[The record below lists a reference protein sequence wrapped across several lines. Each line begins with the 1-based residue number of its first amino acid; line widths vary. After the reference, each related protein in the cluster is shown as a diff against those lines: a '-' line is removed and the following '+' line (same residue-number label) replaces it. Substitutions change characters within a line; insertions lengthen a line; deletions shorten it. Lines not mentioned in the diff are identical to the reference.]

1 MKKIKYYLSILLFL
15 AVGILKAQ
23 DKPDLLLNLSYFNNN
38 DQVQYLL
45 AKVKTKI
52 DGKFQVVP
60 NINLIF
66 YINAEA
72 PANLLGKAVSNEK
85 GEAVVF
91 ITAAAKDEWMKSAK
105 QSFIVVSEAT
115 KQFDIAKTN
124 TDITKSKI
132 IIDTAADRKVTA
144 VLLELKDSVW
154 TPVRG
159 VDLKVAVKRFDG
171 DLNVSETLT
180 YTTDSL
186 GAISADFKRDSLAGD
201 FKGNLILTAKME
213 DNDLYGNV
221 AVEKTVPWGVPTT
234 YISAYDERT
243 LFARRGHSPF
253 WLELMAYSIV
263 VAVWGVLIY
272 LIIKIR
278 ELKKLGKMS

>member
-1 MKKIKYYLSILLFL
+1 MKKIKYYFFILLFL
-15 AVGILKAQ
+15 AAGIVKAQ
-23 DKPDLLLNLSYFNNN
+23 DKPDLLLNLSYFNSN

-60 NINLIF
+60 HINLSF
-66 YINAEA
+66 YITAEA
-72 PANLLGKAVSNEK
+72 PTNLLGKAVSNEK

-91 ITAAAKDEWMKSAK
+91 IPASAKEEWIKSAK
-105 QSFIVVSEAT
+105 QSFIVVSEAN
-115 KQFDIAKTN
+115 KQFDAAKTN
-124 TDITKSKI
+124 ADVTKAKLKL
-132 IIDTAADRKVTA
+132 DTAADKKVTA
-144 VLLELKDSVW
+144 VLLELKDTVW
-154 TPVRG
+154 APVKG

-201 FKGNLILTAKME
+201 VKGNLILTAKVE

-221 AVEKTVPWGVPTT
+221 AVEKAVPWGVPTS
-234 YISAYDERT
+234 YVSAYDERT

-272 LIIKIR
+272 LIVKIK
-278 ELKKLGKMS
+278 ELKKLGKTS